1 MAAATNHPKL
11 LLEERR
17 RAVVE
22 MVEARGRIMIA
33 DLVGHF
39 GVSAV
44 TARADLDALS
54 SAGSVVRC
62 HGGAVRALE
71 PTRDYPVTFKAAIH
85 RPEKLRIGQ
94 AAARLVRAGETIIL
108 DSGTTTLEI
117 ARRLKAMGLRGVT
130 VITNALNIAAE
141 LSDAAGVTLIMV
153 GGIYRQISASF
164 VGPQAEAMLHELHA
178 DRFFLAVDGLDAEF
192 GPTTPDILE
201 AQLNGRMME
210 VAKETVVVSDSSK
223 LGRRSLSRI
232 GPIEKI
238 ARVITD
244 KRAPEECVRQLRAK
258 GIEVILA

>member
-1 MAAATNHPKL
+1 MAAAPKRPKL

-17 RAVVE
+17 RAIVE

-33 DLVGHF
+33 DLVEHF
-39 GVSAV
+39 GISAV

-54 SAGSVVRC
+54 GTEAVVRC

-71 PTRDYPVTFKAAIH
+71 PTRDYPVTFKASIH

-94 AAARLVRAGETIIL
+94 AAAKLVRAGETIIL

-117 ARRLKAMGLRGVT
+117 ARRLKTMGLRGVT

-141 LSDAAGVTLIMV
+141 LAGDSGVTLIMV
-153 GGIYRQISASF
+153 GGIYRQISSSF

-178 DRFFLAVDGLDAEF
+178 DRFFLAVDGLDTEF

-210 VAKETVVVSDSSK
+210 VAKETIVVSDSSK

-232 GPIEKI
+232 GPIEKV

-244 KRAPEECVRQLRAK
+244 KRASEDCVRQLRAK
-258 GIEVILA
+258 GVEVILA